1 MNIHNMK
8 KNVIPYS
15 FPKFFSH
22 KTAILLQLTEWI
34 WVSAYVYVQST
45 YLRPQNPQ
53 VQSKLIEH
61 LFKKNRKMYYSHIHG
76 STYTDVFFK
85 VHFAIKPIV
94 SYTDTHQTQHSSHQY
109 WIINDCIVRLS
120 NCVIYFIIIFIQQ
133 LIRKSLECIIF

>member
-22 KTAILLQLTEWI
+22 KTAILWQLTEWI

-53 VQSKLIEH
+53 IQSKLIEH
-61 LFKKNRKMYYSHIHG
+61 LLKKTEKCIIVIYMDQH
-76 STYTDVFFK
+76 TQMCFFK

>member
-1 MNIHNMK
+1 MNIHNIK

-61 LFKKNRKMYYSHIHG
+61 LFKNNRKMYYSHIHG